1 MDRFRQLRCYTENE
15 ERPTDENDGR
25 IVKNVR
31 PIQPIGTRKVMT
43 VAADDVISVRPIIDD
58 YESSNYDDSQ
68 ATEQAKLKIQRRDQL
83 YQWQQ

>member
-1 MDRFRQLRCYTENE
+1 
-15 ERPTDENDGR
+15 
-25 IVKNVR
+25 
-31 PIQPIGTRKVMT
+31 MT